1 MKIFVGCQKDQ
12 FNKACNAIEKRY
24 NMGQSFIDA
33 IAAKDDIVLVLETH
47 REGKYCKFG
56 SDGWNL
62 CDEIQAVMNELTD
75 AQTDKLIAIESP
87 SLACFSLIQA
97 VNSKLKENM
106 EIEFIGPLLEENI
119 FHNIVLIKNAVPSAR
134 IIVSNKNCGCKNK
147 KLRDHA
153 YSMLVDMGVIVK
165 DL

>member
-134 IIVSNKNCGCKNK
+134 IIVSNEGGK
-147 KLRDHA
+147 RA
-153 YSMLVDMGVIVK
+153 YGILEKVPGAEAV
-165 DL
+165 

>member
-1 MKIFVGCQKDQ
+1 M
-12 FNKACNAIEKRY
+12 
-24 NMGQSFIDA
+24 
-33 IAAKDDIVLVLETH
+33 
-47 REGKYCKFG
+47 
-56 SDGWNL
+56 
-62 CDEIQAVMNELTD
+62 
-75 AQTDKLIAIESP
+75 AIESP

-97 VNSKLKENM
+97 VHSKLKENM

-119 FHNIVLIKNAVPSAR
+119 FHNIVLIKNAVPSAK
-134 IIVSNKNCGCKNK
+134 IVVSNKNCGCKNK